1 MEFTIDELTALV
13 FQHTR
18 RAMQARKTANE
29 LMALA
34 DEDDK
39 LALVYLEVGKRLKR
53 SDDERESKM
62 NLRKIITSV
71 VMLVLFSFLMMG
83 SLTLAQD
90 APLVTNTPLVAAT
103 AEVTPEPVVVP
114 VETGSRD
121 LSVLIEALKEFAL
134 IVAVIVLAFK
144 TAGLIPAKTV
154 DDVLARGFELAAG
167 LAAGTPNTLDDD
179 VVKIAKE
186 LIPRLI
192 ADELAKRDS
201 VQPAYNVTVNAPPAT
216 NASDLGEA
224 ILDGIR
230 SAGSRSS

>member
-1 MEFTIDELTALV
+1 VEFTIDELTALV

-29 LMALA
+29 LIALA

-103 AEVTPEPVVVP
+103 AEVTPEPVVTP
-114 VETGSRD
+114 VETSSRD

-192 ADELAKRDS
+192 ADELAKRDG
-201 VQPAYNVTVNAPPAT
+201 VQPQINLYPTSGTVTAT
-216 NASDLGEA
+216 QPIATTTTTIVG
-224 ILDGIR
+224 
-230 SAGSRSS
+230 